1 MSMVAGQTSDYYKIA
16 YEGIKKNGLFKKAKF
31 PKLWKTQL
39 KTKMYLYE
47 AIAHFHVNPSL
58 TPDKALGERIARL
71 IISNNL
77 IQQSLKYSKKI
88 GGPLNEIVKNNEKI
102 ICSGLTMAE
111 EANNSK
117 YDQLVLNSKLLP
129 PLKKTP
135 NAFVTSIDFDK
146 YLIENLENFSDIFA
160 NTSTESIESVI
171 STSSNS
177 TLNEE
182 QENYSIEDIKSSIN
196 ELEK

>member
-1 MSMVAGQTSDYYKIA
+1 MVAAQTSDYYKVA
-16 YEGIKKNGLFKKAKF
+16 YEGTKKSGLFSKTKF
-31 PKLWKTQL
+31 PKLWMTEL

-47 AIAHFHVNPSL
+47 AIAHFHLNPSL
-58 TPDKALGERIARL
+58 TSDKALGERISRL

-88 GGPLNEIVKNNEKI
+88 GGPLNETVKSNEKI
-102 ICSGLTMAE
+102 IFSGLTMAE

-117 YDQLVLNSKLLP
+117 YDQHVIDAKLLS

-146 YLIENLENFSDIFA
+146 QLIESLENFYDIFA
-160 NTSTESIESVI
+160 NTSPESVESII

-182 QENYSIEDIKSSIN
+182 QVNYSSEDIKNSIN